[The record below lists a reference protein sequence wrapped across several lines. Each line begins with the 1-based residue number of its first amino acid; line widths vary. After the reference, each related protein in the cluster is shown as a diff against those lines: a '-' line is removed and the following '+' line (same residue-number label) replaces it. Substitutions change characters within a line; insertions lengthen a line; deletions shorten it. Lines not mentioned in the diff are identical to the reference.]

1 MIQTNKKLK
10 EIELQLRKHE
20 RNFENNFVELMS
32 IKTQFEK
39 ELKQSVIPF
48 VEKNYRDANLIT
60 FFFIYISPSDGPP

>member
-39 ELKQSVIPF
+39 ELKQKM
-48 VEKNYRDANLIT
+48 EEMDKKMHLKLNQR
-60 FFFIYISPSDGPP
+60 